1 MSLKVPKAQNVQ
13 LFKEGYKHLQGLE
26 DAVLRNIQAVAELSD
41 LVRTSFGPNGRNK
54 LVINHLGK
62 LFVTSDAATII
73 REIEVVHPAAKLL
86 VMASQ
91 AQEAE
96 MGDSTNTVMI
106 LAGEM
111 LKKAEQLLIMG
122 LHPSEIM
129 KGYELASAKALAE
142 LETLST
148 SSLPTPPTKATLAT
162 ALKPAIASKQYGYE
176 DQLANLVAEAALTV
190 MPPNPKNF
198 NVDNVRVV
206 KIMGGNLAGSKVV
219 RGMVFGK
226 EPEGIIKKVKKAKVA
241 VYTCGIDISQTE
253 TKGTVLIKNADEMLN
268 FTRGEEQ
275 HLEKIFKE
283 IADSGVKVIIAGSTV
298 GELALHYLN
307 RMNIAVLKVLSKFDL
322 RRLCRVVNATP
333 LARLGAPTPEEAG
346 FVDVFETTEIGG
358 DRVTVL
364 RQVVEGDP
372 DFDASEQDARSEKTR
387 TATIVLRGATQNRLD
402 DLERAIDDGVNV
414 IKALLKDPRLVPGAG
429 ATELELAKRVEVYG
443 SGLKGLSQHAV
454 RRWAQALEVVPR
466 TLAENALG
474 GGEGNEVVSRLWA
487 KHEGPGGE
495 AWGVDV
501 EAETDGTLLATEN
514 EILDS
519 LAAKQWAI
527 KLATEAATSVLS
539 VDSIIMSRPA
549 GGPKIPQQSGNWD
562 ED

>member
-1 MSLKVPKAQNVQ
+1 MSLKVPKAQNLQ
-13 LFKEGYKHLQGLE
+13 LFKDGYKHLSGLE

-54 LVINHLGK
+54 LVINHLGR

-91 AQEAE
+91 AQESE
-96 MGDSTNTVMI
+96 MGDATNSVMI

-111 LKKAEQLLIMG
+111 LKKAENLLIMG
-122 LHPSEIM
+122 LHPSEII
-129 KGYELASAKALAE
+129 KGYELASAKALSE
-142 LETLST
+142 LETLSL
-148 SSLPTPPTKATLAT
+148 SSLPSPLTKPSLAA
-162 ALKPAIASKQYGYE
+162 ALKPVIASKQYGYE
-176 DQLANLVAEAALTV
+176 DQLAGLVAEASLAV

-206 KIMGGNLAGSKVV
+206 KIMGGNLAGSTVV
-219 RGMVFGK
+219 RGMVFGR
-226 EPEGIIKKVKKAKVA
+226 EPEGLVKKIKKAKVA
-241 VYTCGIDISQTE
+241 VFTTALDIAQTE
-253 TKGTVLIKNADEMLN
+253 TKGTVLLKSAEEMLN

-275 HLEKIFKE
+275 QLEKMFQE
-283 IADSGVKVIIAGSTV
+283 IADSGIKIIIAGSAV
-298 GELALHYLN
+298 GELAMHYLN
-307 RMNIAVLKVLSKFDL
+307 RMGIAVLKVLSKFEL

-333 LARLGAPTPEEAG
+333 LARVGAPTAEEAG
-346 FVDVFETTEIGG
+346 FVDVFETIEIGG

-364 RQVVEGDP
+364 RQLVEGDP
-372 DFDASEQDARSEKTR
+372 EYDPAGGGEKTR

-402 DLERAIDDGVNV
+402 DLERAVDDGVNV
-414 IKALLKDPRLVPGAG
+414 IKALIKDPRLLPGAG

-443 SGLKGLSQHAV
+443 NGLKGLAQHAV
-454 RRWAQALEVVPR
+454 KRWAQALEVVPR

-474 GGEGNEVVSRLWA
+474 GAEGNEVVSRLYA
-487 KHEGPGGE
+487 KHEGADG
-495 AWGVDV
+495 AVWGVDV
-501 EAETDGTLLATEN
+501 EAEVDGTLSATEHQ
-514 EILDS
+514 ILDS

-539 VDSIIMSRPA
+539 VDAIIMSRPA
-549 GGPKIPQQSGNWD
+549 GGPKIPQQAGNWD